1 MIKKTSLVILT
12 VFFLLAGINHF
23 WHPEDY
29 DGLIPPY
36 LPAHQFINMA
46 SGILEVLFGVLL
58 VFPATRKFSAL
69 GIIFLLILFIPAHIY
84 MIQMKGCVGP
94 EICVPE
100 SVAWLRLF
108 PGQFLLIAWA
118 RWHAK

>member
-1 MIKKTSLVILT
+1 MIKKISLVILT
-12 VFFLLAGINHF
+12 VFFLLAGFNHF

-29 DGLIPPY
+29 YGLIPPY
-36 LPAHQFINMA
+36 IPAHRFINMA
-46 SGILEVLFGVLL
+46 SGVLEILLGILL
-58 VFPATRKFSAL
+58 VFPGTRKPGAF

-84 MIQMKGCVGP
+84 MIQLKGCVGP

-100 SVAWLRLF
+100 WVAWLRLF
-108 PGQFLLIAWA
+108 PGQFLLISWA

>member
-1 MIKKTSLVILT
+1 MIKKISLVILA
-12 VFFLLAGINHF
+12 VFFLLAGVNHF

-29 DGLIPPY
+29 YALIPPY
-36 LPAHQFINMA
+36 LPAQQFINMA
-46 SGILEVLFGVLL
+46 SGAFEILVGILL
-58 VFPATRKFSAL
+58 LFPATRKAGAF
-69 GIIFLLILFIPAHIY
+69 GIISLLILFIPAHIY
-84 MIQMKGCVGP
+84 MIQMRGCLSP

-100 SVAWLRLF
+100 VVAWLRLF